1 MAKSGLPFRGLVA
14 AGSPLPAEAQDE
26 RLDLHDMFAG
36 PNTFVLQVKGRS
48 MIDSHID
55 DGDYVV
61 IRQQDSAQNGERV
74 VAMVDG
80 EYTLKRFYRKRD
92 HIELKPDNGTMHPIV
107 VDSTKDI
114 RIVGA
119 LVGVV
124 RKCV

>member
-1 MAKSGLPFRGLVA
+1 MYLKS
-14 AGSPLPAEAQDE
+14 AGTPLPAESQDE
-26 RLDLHDMFAG
+26 RLDLHEMFAG

-55 DGDYVV
+55 DGDFVV
-61 IRQQDSAQNGERV
+61 IRQQESAHNGERV

-107 VDSTKDI
+107 VDPGKDI
-114 RIVGA
+114 RIVGS

-124 RKCV
+124 RRC